1 LDPIS
6 ESDVIRLELPAT
18 HKYLS
23 VLEACVSAMLERVE
37 SIPERNT
44 LAYNV
49 TLAVHETCTNIVE
62 HAYAGRAGT
71 IKATLSLADEPRRL
85 VIDLYDT
92 GRPFTMPS
100 DIQQPNLEEVQT
112 NGYGLFLIHELM
124 DEVSYR
130 PQSGDNRWRLVKNL

>member
-1 LDPIS
+1 
-6 ESDVIRLELPAT
+6 VIRLELPAT
-18 HKYLS
+18 YKYLS
-23 VLEACVSAMLERVE
+23 VLEACISAMLERVE

-44 LAYNV
+44 LSYNV

-62 HAYAGRAGT
+62 HAYAEQAGT

-85 VIDLYDT
+85 IIDLYDT
-92 GRPFTMPS
+92 GRSFSMPEV
-100 DIQQPNLEEVQT
+100 QQPNLEEVQT

-124 DEVSYR
+124 DEVSYH

>member
-1 LDPIS
+1 MDPIS

-18 HKYLS
+18 YKYLS
-23 VLEACVSAMLERVE
+23 VLEACISAMLERVE

-44 LAYNV
+44 LSYNI

-62 HAYAGRAGT
+62 HAYAERAGT
-71 IKATLSLADEPRRL
+71 IKAILSLADEPRRL

-92 GRPFTMPS
+92 GRSFSMPKV
-100 DIQQPNLEEVQT
+100 QPPNLEEVQT

>member
-1 LDPIS
+1 
-6 ESDVIRLELPAT
+6 VIRLELPAT

-23 VLEACVSAMLERVE
+23 VLEACISAMLERVE

-44 LAYNV
+44 LSYNV

-62 HAYAGRAGT
+62 HAYAERAGT
-71 IKATLSLADEPRRL
+71 IKAILSLVDEPRRL

-92 GRPFTMPS
+92 GRSFSMPEV
-100 DIQQPNLEEVQT
+100 QQPNLEEVQT

-124 DEVSYR
+124 DEVSYH

>member
-1 LDPIS
+1 MDPIS

-18 HKYLS
+18 YKYLS
-23 VLEACVSAMLERVE
+23 VLEACISAMLERVE

-44 LAYNV
+44 LSYNI

-62 HAYAGRAGT
+62 HAYAERAGT
-71 IKATLSLADEPRRL
+71 IKAILSLADEPRRL

-92 GRPFTMPS
+92 GRSFSMPEV
-100 DIQQPNLEEVQT
+100 QQPNLEEVQT

>member
-1 LDPIS
+1 MDPIS

-18 HKYLS
+18 YKYLS
-23 VLEACVSAMLERVE
+23 VLEACISAMLERVE

-44 LAYNV
+44 LSYNV

-62 HAYAGRAGT
+62 HAYAERAGT
-71 IKATLSLADEPRRL
+71 IKAILCLAGEPRRL

-92 GRPFTMPS
+92 GRSFSMPEV
-100 DIQQPNLEEVQT
+100 QQPNLEEVQT

-124 DEVSYR
+124 DEVSYH

>member
-1 LDPIS
+1 MDPIS

-18 HKYLS
+18 YKYLS
-23 VLEACVSAMLERVE
+23 VLEACISAMLERVE

-44 LAYNV
+44 LSYNV

-62 HAYAGRAGT
+62 HAYAERAGT
-71 IKATLSLADEPRRL
+71 IKAILCLADEPRRL

-92 GRPFTMPS
+92 GRSFSMPEV
-100 DIQQPNLEEVQT
+100 QQPNLEEVQT

-124 DEVSYR
+124 DEVSYH

>member
-1 LDPIS
+1 M
-6 ESDVIRLELPAT
+6 IRLELPAT
-18 HKYLS
+18 YKYLS
-23 VLEACVSAMLERVE
+23 VLEACIAAMLERVE
-37 SIPERNT
+37 SIPERNI

-62 HAYAGRAGT
+62 HAYDGQAGK
-71 IKATLSLADEPRRL
+71 IKAILCLADEPRRL

-92 GRPFTMPS
+92 GRSFSMPE
-100 DIQQPNLEEVQT
+100 IQPPNLEEVQT

-130 PQSGDNRWRLVKNL
+130 SQPGDNRWRLVKNL